1 MKVVDRE
8 STKLAT
14 KTPKL
19 AITSL
24 LSKNF
29 VFERKWG
36 FDKMGTFGQN
46 PCLFGENGYPF
57 YQEHTVQLV
66 IAETHAT
73 PTAPY
78 FHSRLCC
85 GTQSPVFL
93 QEALDLGENISG
105 KKH

>member
-1 MKVVDRE
+1 MEMVDLE
-8 STKLAT
+8 STKLTT

-24 LSKNF
+24 LSKIF

-57 YQEHTVQLV
+57 YQEHTVEPVPRPGFIPLIGIAGSQTV
-66 IAETHAT
+66 IDRSFDSKTVIDCDR
-73 PTAPY
+73 
-78 FHSRLCC
+78 S
-85 GTQSPVFL
+85 
-93 QEALDLGENISG
+93 
-105 KKH
+105 

>member
-1 MKVVDRE
+1 MVDRE
-8 STKLAT
+8 STKLTT

-19 AITSL
+19 ATTSL

-57 YQEHTVQLV
+57 YQERTVRPGDGQAAVVSLTSV
-66 IAETHAT
+66 I
-73 PTAPY
+73 
-78 FHSRLCC
+78 FS
-85 GTQSPVFL
+85 
-93 QEALDLGENISG
+93 
-105 KKH
+105 

>member
-1 MKVVDRE
+1 MKMVDRE
-8 STKLAT
+8 STKLST

-57 YQEHTVQLV
+57 YQEHTVEQKNVKL
-66 IAETHAT
+66 
-73 PTAPY
+73 
-78 FHSRLCC
+78 F
-85 GTQSPVFL
+85 
-93 QEALDLGENISG
+93 
-105 KKH
+105 